1 MSDRGRVRTPPGLNR
16 QDLELW
22 HRVTEGVDPIDPS
35 RPDTGQEIQFNGKT
49 PPSPGPDSPPPS
61 APVRR
66 HEPGLSGI
74 DRRTRQRLSRGQME
88 ADARIDLHGLT
99 QAQARIALRAFL
111 CAARARG
118 HRLVLVITG
127 KGAAPFARHTLHSGE
142 VHRDPDR
149 PGVLRRALPQWLGE
163 PEFRDMVTGF
173 QPAHPKHGGGGACY
187 LRLRRIRGSG
197 RCG

>member
-1 MSDRGRVRTPPGLNR
+1 MSDRGRARTPPGLSR

-49 PPSPGPDSPPPS
+49 PPPPS

-66 HEPGLSGI
+66 HGPGLSGI

-127 KGAAPFARHTLHSGE
+127 KGAPPFARHTLHSGE

-149 PGVLRRALPQWLGE
+149 PGVLRRVLPQWLGE